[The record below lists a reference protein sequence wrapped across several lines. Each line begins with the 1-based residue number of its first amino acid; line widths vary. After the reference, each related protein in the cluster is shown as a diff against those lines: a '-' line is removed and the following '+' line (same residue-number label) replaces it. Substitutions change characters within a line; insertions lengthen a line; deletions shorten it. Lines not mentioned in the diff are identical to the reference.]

1 MPVEVTDVID
11 GANATSSS
19 AGRAVSQEV
28 AALLASAK
36 TGDAR
41 YMGNLGS
48 RCDKA
53 TPPSQGERTSTM
65 SKKRIT
71 RIAKLA
77 LTAIAALTF
86 AAYAE
91 ARNHPKIIV
100 TRPADLPELARE
112 RGQAMLLHATGDG
125 RTHLYIEQND
135 GGRLAV
141 FDVTDPGH
149 VKVEGSAQVDA
160 PGAFDF
166 VSSLGDYAELVRFRN
181 GQGEAVL
188 DLHKVKTPTLNK
200 IQGLDFQG
208 STERLGG
215 DGLIVADA
223 NDPNYQVV
231 DLSNP
236 VAPNPVAEVKH
247 VLEKITNDETG
258 TTFLLAVDGLYV
270 IRRPAVEEEYEIHQQ
285 QSDPG

>member
-1 MPVEVTDVID
+1 
-11 GANATSSS
+11 
-19 AGRAVSQEV
+19 
-28 AALLASAK
+28 
-36 TGDAR
+36 
-41 YMGNLGS
+41 
-48 RCDKA
+48 
-53 TPPSQGERTSTM
+53 
-65 SKKRIT
+65 
-71 RIAKLA
+71 
-77 LTAIAALTF
+77 
-86 AAYAE
+86 
-91 ARNHPKIIV
+91 
-100 TRPADLPELARE
+100 
-112 RGQAMLLHATGDG
+112 MLLHATGDG

-135 GGRLAV
+135 GARLAV

-149 VKVEGSAQVDA
+149 VTVEGSAQVDA

-285 QSDPG
+285 QMSDPG